1 MRKLVIA
8 EKPSVARDIAKVLK
22 CSKNGNGYLYND
34 EYIISWAVGHLV
46 TLCEPEEYDEKYK
59 KWQMETLPI
68 IPEQIKIKAIKNT
81 IDQYKILEKMLKSDE
96 IESLIC
102 ATDSGRE
109 GELIFRYI
117 YELSGCNKPF
127 QRLWISSMTAQ
138 AIKEGF
144 ERLKDGSEYDNL
156 YHSAKCRSEAD
167 WLVGINASRAFTIK
181 YNTLLSIGRVQTPTL
196 AIIVARQKEIDSFVV
211 SEYWEVQADFGE
223 YKGLW
228 FEIKAEGE
236 KKTEE
241 TKILDKVRANEIAK
255 KVKGQQAVVKSV
267 ECEEKKNPPPLL
279 YDLTELQRDCN
290 RKFGFS
296 AQQTLSI
303 VQDLYEKRKMVTYPR
318 TDSRYLSDDMIPKL
332 KVIVGK
338 LMGTDVYNKYA
349 SYVVNLPK
357 LPITKRIIDNA
368 KLSDHHA
375 IIPTEVN
382 PKINV
387 LGDAEFKVYDLIA
400 RRFLQVFY
408 PYYVYNT
415 TKIVTECQDEQFVT
429 RGTTVVDMG
438 WTELNVKSEKEKKT
452 EEVLPDVKADDAF
465 VTKGAKVSTKKTK
478 PPQTYNEAS
487 LLSAMENAGRFV
499 EDETL
504 KEQLKESG
512 LGTPATRAA
521 IIERL
526 IKVGYIIRK
535 GKSLI
540 PTEKGM
546 KLIEIVPVELKSP
559 ETTGKWEKGL
569 TSIAKGKMDTEKFMG
584 SIKRYVNYI
593 INTAN
598 TDKCRVIF
606 AAEKPRGKRARAAIL
621 GVCPNCKG
629 HILENS
635 KGYFCS
641 NWKQGCKFT
650 IWKNSLENYGV
661 AIDSDFVKTILEKGK
676 IENLN
681 VHKPDT
687 QEECSCTVSLMADN
701 SGRVEISNLNKVVK

>member
-1 MRKLVIA
+1 
-8 EKPSVARDIAKVLK
+8 
-22 CSKNGNGYLYND
+22 
-34 EYIISWAVGHLV
+34 
-46 TLCEPEEYDEKYK
+46 
-59 KWQMETLPI
+59 METLPI
-68 IPEQIKIKAIKNT
+68 IPENIKIKAIKNT
-81 IDQYKILEKMLKSDE
+81 IDQYKILEKMLKSDD

-117 YELSGCNKPF
+117 YELSGCTKPF
-127 QRLWISSMTAQ
+127 KRLWISSMTAQ

-144 ERLKDGSEYDNL
+144 DNLKEGSEYDNL

-196 AIIVARQKEIDSFVV
+196 AIIAARQKEIDSFVV
-211 SEYWEVQADFGE
+211 SEYWEIQADFGE

-228 FEIKAEGE
+228 FEIKADGN
-236 KKTEE
+236 KKVEE
-241 TKILDKVRANEIAK
+241 TKILVKARANEIAK
-255 KVKGQQAVVKSV
+255 KVKGQQATVKAV

-332 KVIVGK
+332 KVIAGK
-338 LMGTDVYNKYA
+338 LMGTEVYNKYA

-357 LPITKRIIDNA
+357 LPITKRIVDNS

-382 PKINV
+382 PKINA
-387 LGDAEFKVYDLIA
+387 LSDAEFKVYDLIA

-415 TKIVTECQDEQFVT
+415 TKIVTECQGEQFVT
-429 RGTTVVDMG
+429 RGTTVVDKG

-452 EEVLPDVKADDAF
+452 EEVLPDVKPDDTF
-465 VTKGAKVSTKKTK
+465 TTKGAKVSTKKTK

-499 EDETL
+499 EDEAL

-526 IKVGYIIRK
+526 IKVGYIVRK

-593 INTAN
+593 INRAN

-606 AAEKPRGKRARAAIL
+606 AAEKPRGKRARAAVL

-629 HILENS
+629 LILENS
-635 KGYFCS
+635 KGFYCS

-650 IWKNSLENYGV
+650 IWKNALENYGV
-661 AIDSDFVKTILEKGK
+661 AIDSEFVKAILEKGK
-676 IENLN
+676 IENLS
-681 VHKPDT
+681 VHKSDT
-687 QEECSCTVSLMADN
+687 QEDCTCTVSLMADN
-701 SGRVEISNLNKVVK
+701 SGRVEISNLNKVRK

>member
-228 FEIKAEGE
+228 FEIKADGE

-332 KVIVGK
+332 KVIAGK

-349 SYVVNLPK
+349 SYVVNLSK
-357 LPITKRIIDNA
+357 LPITKRIVDNS

-382 PKINV
+382 PKINA
-387 LGDAEFKVYDLIA
+387 LSDAEFKVYDLIA

-415 TKIVTECQDEQFVT
+415 TKIVTECQGEQFVT

-452 EEVLPDVKADDAF
+452 DEVLPDVKADDAF

-606 AAEKPRGKRARAAIL
+606 AAEKPRGKRAKSAIL

-650 IWKNSLENYGV
+650 IWKNALDNYGV
-661 AIDSDFVKTILEKGK
+661 AIDSDFVKAILENGK

-701 SGRVEISNLNKVVK
+701 SGRIEISNLSKVIK